1 MKRTASALCIAAA
14 MAWGATL
21 AAQQPGTR
29 ATTTDKASH
38 DVSVTGCLA
47 KDASGGFTLN
57 NAKVD
62 TGQSS
67 TTTSS
72 SSTTAAGTTTTSSTT
87 TTSAPAMSWM
97 LMGGTDLEKH
107 VGHKIQVT
115 GKTEWNGSTSHP
127 ISTAPAAGVGTT
139 AAQPAPT

>member
-21 AAQQPGTR
+21 AAQQPPATS
-29 ATTTDKASH
+29 TTTADKASH
-38 DVSVTGCLA
+38 DVTVTGCLA

-67 TTTSS
+67 TTSTTSS
-72 SSTTAAGTTTTSSTT
+72 STSTASTTTSSST

-97 LMGGTDLEKH
+97 LTGGSD
-107 VGHKIQVT
+107 
-115 GKTEWNGSTSHP
+115 
-127 ISTAPAAGVGTT
+127 
-139 AAQPAPT
+139 